1 MSTLETSVA
10 SLPGVSLSLGQ
21 LLQTLHAQGRLRPL
35 VAEALAGRLV
45 QQEARQAG
53 LSVPVEDLQAV
64 VDTFRRARGLHTATA
79 TRTWLDGQG
88 LTVGDFEAG
97 LEERLLAVKLKHHQ
111 TAAQADESFAAH
123 RTDFEQLRV
132 ARVVTDRDDLA
143 RELTSQ
149 VRDEGRD
156 LEGVAREH
164 GLPVTR
170 RRLFRRD
177 LPGHL
182 AEALATAQPGELV
195 GPARRHSQPLGRV
208 HAPAQ
213 GAVALARRQGAPR
226 CDPARVALIGP
237 RSFRSEPCRF
247 TLSSSFCACVP

>member
-1 MSTLETSVA
+1 MSNLETPVA
-10 SLPGVSLSLGQ
+10 SVPGVSLSLGQ

-97 LEERLLAVKLKHHQ
+97 LEERLLAAKLKQHQ

-143 RELTSQ
+143 RELASQ

-164 GLPVTR
+164 GLPVDR

-195 GPARRHSQPLGRV
+195 GPV
-208 HAPAQ
+208 
-213 GAVALARRQGAPR
+213 GAPEGFALVVIEECR
-226 CDPARVALIGP
+226 PAELDSATRQRIQDELFGGWLAG
-237 RSFRSEPCRF
+237 RMQQATFEPGILRA
-247 TLSSSFCACVP
+247 SG